1 MLQEDVSETDA
12 TVINGFRYRLT
23 KVSSIPLED
32 REFKLNYTWTDYPD
46 DYQVS
51 LPMRET
57 WNQQEKDNE
66 SNPRMDPSDSNSDI
80 FLDTFYF
87 CFTSQ
92 DSSPSACL
100 TCYDGYFLYKFN
112 QVLQNGNNY

>member
-1 MLQEDVSETDA
+1 MLQEDISEADA
-12 TVINGFRYRLT
+12 NVINRFRYRLT
-23 KVSSIPLED
+23 KISSIPLEE

-66 SNPRMDPSDSNSDI
+66 SNPRKDPSSNDLDI
-80 FLDTFYF
+80 Y
-87 CFTSQ
+87 
-92 DSSPSACL
+92 
-100 TCYDGYFLYKFN
+100 
-112 QVLQNGNNY
+112 